1 MYKFLEQTKL
11 KYYHKACINEDNNTQ
26 YNTMRRG
33 PGLAS
38 VDRNKIAKQRYAA
51 KGTELADAEISH
63 MVKQLDSFKH
73 YLETFATKHQ
83 SDIKKNPEFRKHFQK
98 LCAQI
103 GVDPLASSRG
113 FWSEI
118 LGVGDFYYELGVQI
132 TEACLATKNKNGG
145 LIALDDLHKL
155 VLKGRGRSR
164 QDVSEDD
171 LIRAI
176 KKLSVLGSGFKVL
189 PLQGRQLVQSV
200 PSELNMD
207 HTTLLQLAQKTG
219 FTSVSAINK
228 ELKWTNERSKQVID
242 FLIQEGMIWVDYQ
255 NKEETLYWVPG
266 FFSE

>member
-1 MYKFLEQTKL
+1 
-11 KYYHKACINEDNNTQ
+11 
-26 YNTMRRG
+26 MRRG

-38 VDRNKIAKQRYAA
+38 VDRNKLAKQRFAA

-63 MVKQLDSFKH
+63 MVKQLDSFKE

-118 LGVGDFYYELGVQI
+118 LGVGNFYYELGVQV
-132 TEACLATKNKNGG
+132 TEVCLATKSKNGG
-145 LIALDDLHKL
+145 LIPLDELYRL
-155 VLKGRGRSR
+155 VLKGRARNR
-164 QDVSEDD
+164 QDVSQDD
-171 LIRAI
+171 LIHAI

-189 PLQGRQLVQSV
+189 PLQGGHLVQSV

-207 HTTLLQLAQKTG
+207 HTTVLQMAQKTG
-219 FTSVSAINK
+219 YTSVSALK
-228 ELKWTNERSKQVID
+228 QELKWDTERITR
-242 FLIQEGMIWVDYQ
+242 LLNYLMQEGMIWIDRQ
-255 NKEETLYWVPG
+255 DSKEVLYWVPG
-266 FFSE
+266 FFTENN

>member
-1 MYKFLEQTKL
+1 
-11 KYYHKACINEDNNTQ
+11 
-26 YNTMRRG
+26 MRRG
-33 PGLAS
+33 PGLAG
-38 VDRNKIAKQRYAA
+38 VNRNRITKERYAA

-63 MVKQLDSFKH
+63 MVEQLESFKH

-83 SDIKKNPEFRKHFQK
+83 SDIKKNPEFRQHFQK

-132 TEACLATKNKNGG
+132 TEVCLATKAKNGG

-155 VLKGRGRSR
+155 VLKGRGRNR

-171 LIRAI
+171 LVRAI
-176 KKLSVLGSGFKVL
+176 KKLSILGSGFKVL
-189 PLQGRQLVQSV
+189 PLQERQLVQSV

-207 HTTLLQLAQKTG
+207 HTTVLQTAQKTG
-219 FTSVSAINK
+219 YTTYSSIIS
-228 ELKWTNERSKQVID
+228 ELKWDKERVKH
-242 FLIQEGMIWVDYQ
+242 LINYLMQEGMIWVDNQ
-255 NKEETLYWVPG
+255 DPKEVLYWVPG
-266 FFSE
+266 FFPDNN